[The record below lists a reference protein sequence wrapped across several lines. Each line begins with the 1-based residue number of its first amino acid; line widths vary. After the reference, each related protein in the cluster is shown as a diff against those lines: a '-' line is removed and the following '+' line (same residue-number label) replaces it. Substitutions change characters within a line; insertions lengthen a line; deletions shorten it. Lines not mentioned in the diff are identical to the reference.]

1 MIEDIGDEVVP
12 LLKRDYDECNP
23 LQAAMKASVFLK
35 THWPDE
41 NGKCFSNDSLYL
53 HQWQFPLSE
62 SAGKKL
68 CHKNNPLPNNILGDD
83 LLKYWLDLSQCK
95 YDSPLQYI
103 FMGGEDTMSKLHC
116 DNGGLEISIA
126 PIIGRKECILVHR
139 LDGESCFYD
148 LDASLDNVDLQK
160 YPLMEK
166 ARIWKTCVKPG
177 EILLMPQGTYHQ
189 CRNATPCLS
198 YSRFH
203 LDTINLLP
211 FLQSMIDEDADEI
224 DHGEVIWNSVTESI
238 STLDKFVDSYKSCLE
253 SSPPIPTPPLSNEVI
268 ERVNTLR
275 SLRNICQEIVRRLE
289 AHKKGRKRQ
298 QQRDASGDSY
308 VNSEVGMGS
317 KCYAF
322 VHWVRILEE
331 IDDSL
336 HHFQYRNLIEAPIR
350 IRKKMDPEMADH
362 ANEKKNDKGN
372 KRIIPPPQKP
382 DSIKRHRK
390 KPCSANVPIG
400 WKVEQYE
407 DLKDKKSLSN
417 DSTWP
422 IRPIRISS
430 KIVSNINAGIRNGK
444 ETGQIV
450 YSLSKLHLFA
460 TKCSKIS
467 GCENYGNK
475 AEQIEYLIPEN
486 FGSESCICNNTV
498 EPMEKRDEQCHCQDR
513 LVSSHQL
520 GKNGS
525 SKSLSMSEVE
535 IGNDCFAPF
544 KGKDVNLF
552 QYKSITKNS
561 HLVVNNHSKR
571 ILSSKTAA
579 NDSHKS
585 NGWLELNVDSQKKRS

>member
-1 MIEDIGDEVVP
+1 LIKWKGCLLSQSSWEPCDNLCDSAMKEARNFEGKKKKKKSSKKSCTINVPKSNHNLDNEDLTEITITGQTRSLSNSKRKAFTEAKYASCLPPLEDDIWRWTDEEQLKYQEVERINVNNSDSRKRITEARLNGTPVVLVGHVGWANFAKKWLIRTKFSETTDRRRESTCNSGWLDLSLGHKLDINKMIEDIGDEVVP

-238 STLDKFVDSYKSCLE
+238 STLDKFVDSYKSCL
-253 SSPPIPTPPLSNEVI
+253 
-268 ERVNTLR
+268 
-275 SLRNICQEIVRRLE
+275 
-289 AHKKGRKRQ
+289 
-298 QQRDASGDSY
+298 
-308 VNSEVGMGS
+308 
-317 KCYAF
+317 
-322 VHWVRILEE
+322 
-331 IDDSL
+331 
-336 HHFQYRNLIEAPIR
+336 
-350 IRKKMDPEMADH
+350 
-362 ANEKKNDKGN
+362 
-372 KRIIPPPQKP
+372 
-382 DSIKRHRK
+382 
-390 KPCSANVPIG
+390 
-400 WKVEQYE
+400 
-407 DLKDKKSLSN
+407 
-417 DSTWP
+417 
-422 IRPIRISS
+422 
-430 KIVSNINAGIRNGK
+430 
-444 ETGQIV
+444 
-450 YSLSKLHLFA
+450 
-460 TKCSKIS
+460 
-467 GCENYGNK
+467 
-475 AEQIEYLIPEN
+475 
-486 FGSESCICNNTV
+486 
-498 EPMEKRDEQCHCQDR
+498 
-513 LVSSHQL
+513 
-520 GKNGS
+520 
-525 SKSLSMSEVE
+525 
-535 IGNDCFAPF
+535 
-544 KGKDVNLF
+544 
-552 QYKSITKNS
+552 
-561 HLVVNNHSKR
+561 
-571 ILSSKTAA
+571 
-579 NDSHKS
+579 
-585 NGWLELNVDSQKKRS
+585 